1 VRTVWVVD
9 TKLHP
14 SDLAATLV
22 RLRAEQVPVLQIGA
36 RDTLWRDADGRFHS
50 EPGCWG
56 ANEQVTVD
64 ADDLVALEVPEQQ
77 WCDCGGWRRSSL
89 AWALLRAK
97 TMYDHIADHGSAIVR
112 EQSFEEAARLLA
124 LAESLAYRVD
134 GLEVLQTEMQQ
145 SIAEGLAELKRVLPK
160 AKIFE
165 AVAAQVVK
173 IPVTAEQGP
182 LLRSWASSKL
192 IGDRTGVRAWLNE
205 MFDEHVTRAISTS
218 PWRRYLAAVPLQSTG
233 HVLLWA
239 TTDETVVR
247 GSWLLGEVCIPEV
260 VAEGLSAMRGRCFA
274 LEEADDV
281 ALWRVVASL
290 WRKNGQVEELEEAM
304 SLARAV
310 CRAPR
315 AE

>member
-1 VRTVWVVD
+1 VD

-14 SDLAATLV
+14 SDLAATLA
-22 RLRAEQVPVLQIGA
+22 RLRAEKIPVLQIGA
-36 RDTLWRDADGRFHS
+36 RDTLWRDGGGRFHS

-56 ANEQVTVD
+56 AEEQVTLD

-97 TMYDHIADHGSAIVR
+97 TMYDHIADHGSAIVQ

-134 GLEVLQTEMQQ
+134 GLEVLQHEMQQ
-145 SIAEGLAELKRVLPK
+145 SISEGLGELKRVLPRDR
-160 AKIFE
+160 ILE

-173 IPVTAEQGP
+173 IPVSAEQGP

-192 IGDRTGVRAWLNE
+192 IGERTGVRVWLNE
-205 MFDEHVTRAISTS
+205 MFDEHVTRAISAA

-233 HVLLWA
+233 HVLMWA
-239 TTDETVVR
+239 FADETVVR
-247 GSWLLGEVCIPEV
+247 GSWLLGEVRIPEV
-260 VAEGLSAMRGRCFA
+260 VAEGLGVLRGRCFP
-274 LEEADDV
+274 LEENEDAS
-281 ALWRVVASL
+281 LWRIVASL
-290 WRKNGQVEELEEAM
+290 WNKNGQVEDLEGAL

-315 AE
+315 AV